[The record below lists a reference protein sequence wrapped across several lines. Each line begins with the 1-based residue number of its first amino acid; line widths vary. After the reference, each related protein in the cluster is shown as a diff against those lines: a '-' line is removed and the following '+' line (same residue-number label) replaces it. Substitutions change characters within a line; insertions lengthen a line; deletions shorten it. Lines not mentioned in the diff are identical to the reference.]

1 MTRLARAIGEPAL
14 GALVSHLF
22 DPRTQ
27 VASAAVKLL
36 ASTQPERLL
45 AALPRALPGWDWNL
59 QDLAIS
65 ELVSSASTGSA
76 GQSAHPVPTPRDS
89 GAGARTHLQACAK
102 VLLDCVSL
110 AHPLVVPMLLDQIG
124 LAREKAA
131 VPLLAEIASGQ
142 QERLKDVF
150 VRIKAVEALGRI
162 GSASNE
168 AADVLRQILRERRG
182 LTHAEPAGLR
192 AAAEEALGLIENWP
206 SSARARTAREAL
218 EKSAVEHARPRRY
231 IRIPLEAPLTAR
243 IVGPPE
249 ASARVR
255 TISLG
260 GAFLESSR
268 RLNVGEAFEVEIKAG
283 LRRINGKAVV
293 RNVGASGGGIEFV
306 HMKQEDRERLRKL
319 VSKLLRD

>member
-1 MTRLARAIGEPAL
+1 MVRLIRTIGEPAI

-36 ASTQPERLL
+36 AGTQHERLL

-65 ELVSSASTGSA
+65 ELASGGSGSTG
-76 GQSAHPVPTPRDS
+76 
-89 GAGARTHLQACAK
+89 LQACAR
-102 VLLDCVSL
+102 VFLETVPL
-110 AHPLVVPMLLDQIG
+110 AHPLVVPLMLDLIG

-162 GSASNE
+162 GPASA
-168 AADVLRQILRERRG
+168 AVADVLRQILRERRG

-218 EKSAVEHARPRRY
+218 EKSAVAHARPRRY
-231 IRIPLEAPLTAR
+231 MRIPLEAPLPAR

-249 ASARVR
+249 TSAKVR

-268 RLNVGEAFEVEIKAG
+268 RLNVGEAFEVEIRAG

-293 RNVGASGGGIEFV
+293 RNIEASGGGIEFV

-319 VSKLLRD
+319 VSKLLRT